1 MASDARP
8 AKRHRSTGSRWL
20 VLDDPLK
27 LLAKVL
33 CPPWE
38 DDGDE
43 VFTNPRILP
52 VAWEEATNADAAWAH
67 EIAWISRD
75 GGAVAIHRLRPR
87 GGADT
92 ALLAS
97 LAAFARAEAAAAP
110 TDAPAAADLQA
121 SNVGGYHG
129 DRDLWWRPEFQAS
142 PLPALLGGAVT
153 LAARAEAAALGRAPV
168 TTSADEAWLNCLG
181 PGGWN
186 ALHTHPGSS
195 YSGAYFV
202 SAGACADDGGDG
214 GGVTSQA
221 AGRLCFVPYAPDT
234 LSAEQLQQHVRPTNG
249 GGGGGGGLGGLDRY
263 LLIDPV
269 PGTAIVFPSF
279 LPHFVL
285 PAPPPRA
292 GAAPEDEARVSVAFN
307 FGATD
312 PVVAHCFTLGGR
324 VKLALE
330 TVPTFGL

>member
-1 MASDARP
+1 M
-8 AKRHRSTGSRWL
+8 
-20 VLDDPLK
+20 
-27 LLAKVL
+27 
-33 CPPWE
+33 
-38 DDGDE
+38 
-43 VFTNPRILP
+43 
-52 VAWEEATNADAAWAH
+52 AWEETTNADAAWVH
-67 EIAWISRD
+67 EVAWIPRD

-195 YSGAYFV
+195 YSARTLCPP
-202 SAGACADDGGDG
+202 ARAP
-214 GGVTSQA
+214 TTA
-221 AGRLCFVPYAPDT
+221 A
-234 LSAEQLQQHVRPTNG
+234 
-249 GGGGGGGLGGLDRY
+249 
-263 LLIDPV
+263 
-269 PGTAIVFPSF
+269 TAAA
-279 LPHFVL
+279 LPRRR
-285 PAPPPRA
+285 RA
-292 GAAPEDEARVSVAFN
+292 GCASCRTRRTRSRPSSCSSTSGRQTAAAAAAASAASID
-307 FGATD
+307 T
-312 PVVAHCFTLGGR
+312 C
-324 VKLALE
+324 
-330 TVPTFGL
+330 